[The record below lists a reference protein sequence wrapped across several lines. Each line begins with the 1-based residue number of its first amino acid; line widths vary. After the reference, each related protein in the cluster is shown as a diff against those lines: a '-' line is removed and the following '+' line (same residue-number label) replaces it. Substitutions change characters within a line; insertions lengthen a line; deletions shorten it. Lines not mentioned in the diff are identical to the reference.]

1 MEQQRQVNMDD
12 ILKLLGQKDLEL
24 SISKSDNM
32 KLLNELGRV
41 RKELEALTGGKN
53 DKESGRPGPTR
64 NRRPSE

>member
-41 RKELEALTGGKN
+41 KKELEALTGGRN
-53 DKESGRPGPTR
+53 DKKSGREGSSKDRKPPK
-64 NRRPSE
+64 